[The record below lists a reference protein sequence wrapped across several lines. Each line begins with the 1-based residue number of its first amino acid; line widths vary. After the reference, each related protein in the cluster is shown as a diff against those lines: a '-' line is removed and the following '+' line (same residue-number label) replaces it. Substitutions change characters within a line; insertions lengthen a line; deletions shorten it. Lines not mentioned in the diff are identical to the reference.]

1 MCTCCGIF
9 IRLKLLRRER
19 WCVSQGPQTVCA
31 RVKYCADGTASY
43 EPMCRWHKK
52 LIVGSEKIK
61 TPSVARCFFF
71 IKERKER
78 KRKKGEERKEKK
90 EKKRRERRKEKER
103 PTKKREVCI
112 AISC

>member
-1 MCTCCGIF
+1 MFRNVPESQCF
-9 IRLKLLRRER
+9 IKI
-19 WCVSQGPQTVCA
+19 CV
-31 RVKYCADGTASY
+31 
-43 EPMCRWHKK
+43 EF
-52 LIVGSEKIK
+52 GSEKIK